1 MQMNKVM
8 VITDSNAGI
17 KSQELKQNL
26 TIVPMPF
33 MIDENE
39 YFEDINL
46 SVSQFYEFLTQDKKV
61 STSQPSPA
69 DVLEF
74 WNKAIKDG
82 KEVVY
87 IPMSSGLSMSY
98 QTALMLSADFKDK
111 VFVVDA
117 KKISVTQKQACLDAI
132 ELANQGKSAK
142 EIKEILESNNGKSSI
157 YIMVDTLKYL
167 KRGGRITP
175 VVAAFGALLKIKP
188 VLQIQGDKLDSFAK
202 VLNVSQAKQKMIGA
216 IRRDIETRFVDEY
229 KAGQLVLSIAHTNN
243 REKAEEFATEIKLA
257 FPDIEFAFVDE
268 LSLSVACHIGPG
280 ALGVAITKK
289 LS

>member
-1 MQMNKVM
+1 MKVAI
-8 VITDSNAGI
+8 VTDSNAGI
-17 KSQELKQNL
+17 TQAEASKISNLK
-26 TIVPMPF
+26 IIPMPF

-46 SVSQFYEFLTQDKKV
+46 SISQFYKFLQEDKKV

-69 DVLEF
+69 DVTNL
-74 WNKAIKDG
+74 WDKAV
-82 KEVVY
+82 KENREVIY
-87 IPMSSGLSMSY
+87 IPMSSELSMSY
-98 QTALMLSADFKDK
+98 QTALMLSADYKDK

-132 ELANQGKSAK
+132 DLASQGKSAK
-142 EIKEILESNNGKSSI
+142 EIKDILESNNMNSSI

-175 VVAAFGALLKIKP
+175 VVAAFGSLLKIKP
-188 VLQIQGDKLDSFAK
+188 VLQIQGDKLDSYAK
-202 VLNVSQAKQKMIGA
+202 VLNISQAKQKMIGA
-216 IRRDIETRFVDEY
+216 IRRDIETRFLDDY
-229 KAGQLVLSIAHTNN
+229 KANKLVLSIAHTNN
-243 REKAEEFATEIKLA
+243 KAKAEEFANEVKQS

-280 ALGVAITKK
+280 AIGITITKK